1 MSKIKVEGLTKIF
14 GNNTEKALALLEQ
27 GRSKDEILKETGQAV
42 GIKDLSFEVKEGE
55 IFVVMGL
62 SGSGKS
68 TLIRCL
74 NRLIDPSKGEIYIDG
89 VEITALNEQAL
100 REFRRNKQAMVFQQ
114 FALFPHR
121 TILENSAFGLEIQK
135 LNKTD
140 RLEMARQSLKVV
152 GLEGWEDRYPEQLS
166 GGMQQRVGLARALAV
181 NPDILL
187 MDEPFSALDPLI
199 RREMQDELL
208 DLQKKMKK
216 TIIFITHDLDEALKL
231 GDRVALMKDGEIVQ
245 LDIPEVILTAPA
257 TEYVAKFVEDVDL
270 SKVLTAESVMKNPE
284 AVAFSE
290 EDPGSVLEKLKNMN
304 IPSIFVKNHEEQFLG
319 YILSEDA
326 AIALERGEKALEGI
340 IRTDYTAVLPDT
352 TLNKIFEL
360 SAHATIPLVVIGED
374 HELRGVISDK
384 ALLAGLVKEDYQS
397 A

>member
-14 GNNTEKALALLEQ
+14 GNNSEKALALLEQ
-27 GRSKDEILKETGQAV
+27 GCSKDEILKETGQAV
-42 GIKDLSFEVKEGE
+42 GIKNLSFEVNEGE

-74 NRLIDPSKGEIYIDG
+74 NRLIDPCKGKIYIDD

-121 TILENSAFGLEIQK
+121 TILENTAFGLEIQK
-135 LNKTD
+135 IDKTE

-208 DLQKKMKK
+208 DLQNKMKK

-231 GDRVALMKDGEIVQ
+231 GDRVALMKDGEIIQ
-245 LDIPEVILTAPA
+245 LGIPEVILTAPA

-270 SKVLTAESVMKNPE
+270 SKVLTAENVMKKPE
-284 AVAFSE
+284 AIAFSE
-290 EDPGSVLEKLKNMN
+290 EDPGVVLEKLKNSDTS
-304 IPSIFVKNHEEQFLG
+304 SIFVKNHDQQFLG

-326 AIALERGEKALEGI
+326 VIALERGEKALDGI

-360 SAHATIPLVVIGED
+360 SAHATIPLVVIGDD
-374 HELRGVISDK
+374 HELRGVISEK

>member
-14 GNNTEKALALLEQ
+14 GKNPEKGHALLEQ
-27 GRSKDEILKETGQAV
+27 GCSKDEILKQTGQAI
-42 GIKDLSFEVKEGE
+42 GIKDVSFEVEEGE

-74 NRLIDPSKGEIYIDG
+74 NRLIDPCRGKICIDNLD
-89 VEITALNEQAL
+89 ITALNEKEL
-100 REFRRNKQAMVFQQ
+100 RDFRRNKQAMVFQQ

-121 TILENSAFGLEIQK
+121 TILENTAYGLEIQK
-135 LNKTD
+135 MDKTK
-140 RLEMARQSLKVV
+140 RLEMAKSALKVV

-181 NPDILL
+181 DPDILL

-208 DLQKKMKK
+208 VLQKKMKK

-231 GDRVALMKDGEIVQ
+231 GSRVALMKDGEIIQ
-245 LDIPEVILTAPA
+245 LGTPQEILTAPA

-270 SKVLTAESVMKNPE
+270 AKVLTAESVMEKPKISVRRTDDPALVFENMKTVNLTSVFVEDDEKRFVGYVFAHDAHRAAEEGKNLTE
-284 AVAFSE
+284 
-290 EDPGSVLEKLKNMN
+290 
-304 IPSIFVKNHEEQFLG
+304 
-319 YILSEDA
+319 
-326 AIALERGEKALEGI
+326 I
-340 IRTDYTAVLPDT
+340 IRTDFTAIAP
-352 TLNKIFEL
+352 TLTLSKILEL
-360 SAHATIPLVVIGED
+360 SARATVPLVVTAED
-374 HELRGVISDK
+374 GKLEGIVSK
-384 ALLAGLVKEDYQS
+384 KGLLAGLVKEDFKS

>member
-42 GIKDLSFEVKEGE
+42 GIKDLSFEVNEGE

-152 GLEGWEDRYPEQLS
+152 GLEGWEERYPEQLS

-245 LDIPEVILTAPA
+245 LDIPAVILTAPA

-304 IPSIFVKNHEEQFLG
+304 IPSIFVKNYEERFLG

-326 AIALERGEKALEGI
+326 VIALERGEKALEGI